1 MAKNREKAVPSKRLS
16 RFGRMARMAS
26 GVAAGML
33 SEGAKQIGQGNRPKI
48 KDMLLTPTNAKR
60 VANQLSTMRGAAMK
74 VGQLLSMETR
84 EFLPPELAD
93 ILAELRN
100 RAFIMPDAQ
109 LENCMLEA
117 YGPNWQER
125 FDSFQRQPIA
135 AASIGQVHR
144 ATTLDGDD
152 IVLKIQYPGVRQS
165 IDSDVDNIA
174 SLLRVTRL
182 LPKEVEIDTILDD
195 AKKQLHEEADYF
207 QEAAYMQQ
215 FSNALKNEMDFVVP
229 DYFEDLS
236 TDKILAMSYVAG
248 EPIENLETLNESDK
262 NALIE
267 NLFKLMLFE
276 FFDLRLMQ
284 TDANFANY
292 LYHAQDKNIALLD
305 FGASRAFSKT
315 FVINYKRLLRAVCS
329 GDKSELIDAADRL
342 GYDASTASDA
352 YQEFLIEVFEIALEP
367 FAHQGVYN
375 FKDARISE
383 RIAAMSDVGLDFK
396 EFWRVP
402 PSDILYLHRK
412 IAGMYLL
419 AARIDAEINLNTQ
432 VMPYLKKLALDS

>member
-100 RAFIMPDAQ
+100 RAFIMPDTQ
-109 LENCMLEA
+109 LEDCMLEA
-117 YGPNWQER
+117 YGPDWQER

-195 AKKQLHEEADYF
+195 AKKQLHEEADYI

-215 FSNALKNEMDFVVP
+215 FSKALKNEMNFVVP

-419 AARIDAEINLNTQ
+419 AARINAEINLNTQ
-432 VMPYLKKLALDS
+432 IMPYLIKLALDS